1 MDDDRMTAVA
11 EGAPA
16 GSVDAASI
24 RDARRRLK
32 RQLVLLGVFLLVLI
46 VFVIPWRMR
55 STPLRGE
62 SGRVFQHMGTART
75 TWQGAPATAWTYLVD
90 SASVGTLQRDWKDV
104 LPLATAAAERN
115 GTGIVIVQ
123 ARAVVS
129 QIGLVQRFEEV
140 TATATQVKG
149 QWVSPFDALATP

>member
-1 MDDDRMTAVA
+1 MDDVRMTAVA

-16 GSVDAASI
+16 GSVDGAVIGNSQ
-24 RDARRRLK
+24 RRFK
-32 RQLVLLGVFLLVLI
+32 RQLLLLGAALVVVV
-46 VFVIPWRMR
+46 VFVIPWRIR

-62 SGRVFQHMGTART
+62 SGRVFQHLSTART

-115 GTGIVIVQ
+115 GTDIVIVQ

-129 QIGLVQRFEEV
+129 QVGLVQRFEEV